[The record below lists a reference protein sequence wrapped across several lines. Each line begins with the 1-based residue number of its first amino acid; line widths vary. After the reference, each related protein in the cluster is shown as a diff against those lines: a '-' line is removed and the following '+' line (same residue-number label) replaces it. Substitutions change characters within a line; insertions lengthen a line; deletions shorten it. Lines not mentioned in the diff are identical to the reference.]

1 VTAVDSP
8 VAQALQDRYAI
19 ERELGHG
26 GMATVYL
33 ATDLKHRRR
42 VAVKVL
48 RPELAATLGVD
59 RFLSEIELA
68 AGLQHPHILPLLDSG
83 EAGGFLYY
91 VMPYVDGESLR
102 ERLARQ
108 GELPVSDAVRI
119 LAETAEALDY
129 AHRQGVVHRDLKPD
143 NIMLSGR
150 HPLVMDFGIA
160 KAIGQPEGSRRV
172 TTAGVALGTPAYMAP
187 EQAAADPHVDH
198 RADLYAFGVMG
209 YELLTGAPPFGGTT
223 SQQVL
228 AAHMTQRPE
237 PISSRRP
244 SVPPA
249 LATIIM
255 HCLEKHPADRP
266 QRAAEI
272 VLAFEALITPSQGL
286 TPTATRPLPSAP
298 RRATLRPLLL
308 GGTLL
313 LALALGLL
321 WRGRALPTAKAV
333 SRHTQ
338 LTFVG
343 DVQREEISPDGQL
356 LAYIEQGDSLRLF
369 VKDLSGG
376 SVIPIASLGP
386 YDMIRWSP
394 DGASLF
400 HLGHDAGE
408 WRARLLPRFGGTPR
422 PLPAPPFAQTGVLS
436 PDGSQLA
443 AWGQPPETPIVITTL
458 ATGATRSINTPESLG
473 FRVEGDWS
481 PDGHLLALLAV
492 ARSETRYT
500 LVAGEVV
507 DTRWHVLVS
516 DTLPLSPPR
525 WAPNSDALYFLHD
538 GSELRK
544 VGVATNGERRGAPEV
559 IQSGL
564 EAAGFS
570 VTADGRMLA
579 YVKEQRHSNL
589 WLATRPRRG
598 KQFTTTQITRGT
610 AQKSGNQISP
620 DGRQLAYVQTEQ
632 NRGDVYVL
640 PLGGGAP
647 RRLTSGPALGYS
659 PAWSPDGRRLAFV
672 TIVNG
677 VNKVRTVSVEGG
689 EERTYDRTEVSP
701 GLQVAWAPFERMLY
715 QRPGNRNF
723 NWVDPTSGAEEP
735 LVTNDSVGWMFNPV
749 PSPDRRHVAVS
760 WNRPPNPGVYVISVA
775 DGSQTRVGKPD
786 DWAWP
791 LGWSADGAFVY
802 VEDEADNRI
811 RRVPLEGGPG
821 VVIAR
826 NPFTIDNP
834 FRVADCAS
842 REEAGILS
850 MTCFVEDAV
859 RDAWAITN
867 FDPGWSS
874 QDTK

>member
-1 VTAVDSP
+1 VTTVESP
-8 VAQALQDRYAI
+8 VVQALRHRYGV

-59 RFLSEIELA
+59 RFLSEIDVA

-119 LAETAEALDY
+119 LAEVADALDY

-160 KAIGQPEGSRRV
+160 KAVGQPGSRRA

-209 YELLTGAPPFGGTT
+209 YELLTGSPPFGGTT

-244 SVPPA
+244 SIPPP

-255 HCLEKHPADRP
+255 QCLEKRPADRP
-266 QRAAEI
+266 QSAGDI
-272 VLAFEALITPSQGL
+272 VHAFEALITPSQGL
-286 TPTATRPLPSAP
+286 TPTATRPLPAVH
-298 RRATLRPLLL
+298 RRPALRAVVLGAALLVTVAA
-308 GGTLL
+308 GM
-313 LALALGLL
+313 L
-321 WRGRALPTAKAV
+321 WRRRVEPAPDAV
-333 SRHTQ
+333 PHHSQ

-343 DVQREEISPDGQL
+343 DVQRQEISPDGQF

-369 VKDLSGG
+369 VKDLGGG

-394 DGASLF
+394 DGASLL
-400 HLGHDAGE
+400 HVAREAAG
-408 WRARLLPRFGGTPR
+408 WRAQLFPRFGGPPR
-422 PLPAPPFAQTGVLS
+422 PLPCPECAQTAVLS
-436 PDGSQLA
+436 PDGSRLA
-443 AWGQPPETPIVITTL
+443 AWGQPPEKAIVVTTL
-458 ATGATRSINTPESLG
+458 ATAATRSISTPESLG
-473 FRVEGDWS
+473 YRLEGDWS
-481 PDGHLLALLAV
+481 PNGRLLALLSV
-492 ARSETRYT
+492 AKAQTRY
-500 LVAGEVV
+500 LLWAGDLE
-507 DTRWHVLVS
+507 DGRWHLLVS

-525 WAPNSDALYFLHD
+525 WGPAGDAIYFVRD

-544 VGVATNGERRGAPEV
+544 VSVASDGEPRGTPEV
-559 IQSGL
+559 LQSGL
-564 EAAGFS
+564 ASAGFS
-570 VTADGRMLA
+570 VTRDGRMLV

-589 WLATRPRRG
+589 WLATRPPGESR
-598 KQFTTTQITRGT
+598 FTTTQLSRGT
-610 AQKSGNQISP
+610 AEKAGNQISP
-620 DGRQLAYVQTEQ
+620 DGRLLAYVQTEQ
-632 NRGDVYVL
+632 DRGDVYVVA
-640 PLGGGAP
+640 LGGGAP
-647 RRLTSGPALGYS
+647 RRLSSSPAGGYS

-672 TIVNG
+672 TTVKGI
-677 VNKVRTVSVEGG
+677 NKVRTVSVEGG
-689 EERTYDRTEVSP
+689 GERTYEGTEVSP
-701 GLQVAWAPFERMLY
+701 GLQLAWAPDGRILY
-715 QRPGNRNF
+715 LRPGNRNF
-723 NWVDPTSGAEEP
+723 HWLDPATGAEEP
-735 LVTNDSVGWMFNPV
+735 LVTNDSVGWMFNPS
-749 PSPDRRHVAVS
+749 PSPDSRYVAVS
-760 WNRPPNPGVYVISVA
+760 WNRPPNAGVYLISLRN
-775 DGSQTRVGKPD
+775 GSQTRVGNPGE
-786 DWAWP
+786 WGWP

-802 VEDEADNRI
+802 VEAEADNRI
-811 RRVPLEGGPG
+811 RRIPVAGGPG
-821 VVIAR
+821 AVIGR
-826 NPFTIDNP
+826 NPFTVDNP
-834 FRVADCAS
+834 FRIADCTL
-842 REEAGILS
+842 REVGGDLLMA
-850 MTCFVEDAV
+850 CFVEDAV
-859 RDAWAITN
+859 RDAWAMTN
-867 FDPGWSS
+867 FDPHVVTPSH
-874 QDTK
+874 